1 MCLFGQ
7 LTVQTAIL
15 EMRSLQSLMPLL
27 QFKSAQLSPVTDYG
41 RWLAVFRGGQW
52 TRSQREK
59 RAAHVLVQL
68 LQVAIKSA

>member
-41 RWLAVFRGGQW
+41 RWLAVCRGGRW
-52 TRSQREK
+52 TRNQREK